1 MQSEKTEVVMQ
12 MFRNGEF
19 EVGVNYWESVHSI
32 EMWKKWSPDVIDRDF
47 ELLSSHGL
55 KLVRCFPMWE
65 DFQPIQFMKSN
76 LGPTVETRFVDGTP
90 LPDTPAGRAG
100 VDEKMMQKFEQ
111 FCDIAQKHGI
121 ELIVCI
127 MTAQMTFGLFT
138 PPALLEKNLY
148 TDPRALAWEA
158 KYLRYFVS
166 RMKHH
171 KAIRAWESGN
181 ESNLLGDPEYPET
194 CRFWMDFVNTVIR
207 SADDSRPVIGVNDNS
222 FSYCDNNHW
231 KMRDIAEVSDTIS
244 VHPYPMF
251 DGCETDEFLSIR
263 NMVNPGVKNR
273 IQEDIGGIQSFI
285 EETGVR
291 RSIVSNTAQAA
302 EVVRAMLWNAWSLGC
317 HAFCWWCAFDQGH
330 LTCAPYDWPQPTL
343 ELGVFTA
350 DRVPMP
356 AAEVMGKFSEFI
368 KKLPFRQ
375 LPEKRR
381 DAVCISPDL
390 DMLRTSAILGLM
402 NGEHLYFQAPY
413 QKLREASCYILPSI
427 KARGEFNTSN
437 WESLKQKVRDGATLF
452 ISLDDCFL
460 TGLEELCGA
469 VIVKRDE
476 KASDIHCSGKDFEFT
491 FHTKVRRI
499 MESRGAE
506 VLAEDDQNNPLFFR
520 HRFGKGV
527 VYTFAYGIERN
538 AFCTPESFSSNI
550 WKIYRE
556 FLGQHSGLVSTS
568 VPQILCSDHFFD
580 ENNAASI
587 VYNCTSL
594 QQSVPLKVAEN
605 WNIDA
610 FYSDTEKASWQ
621 KGNIT
626 LPPGA
631 GICFI
636 LKKA

>member
-1 MQSEKTEVVMQ
+1 
-12 MFRNGEF
+12 
-19 EVGVNYWESVHSI
+19 
-32 EMWKKWSPDVIDRDF
+32 
-47 ELLSSHGL
+47 
-55 KLVRCFPMWE
+55 
-65 DFQPIQFMKSN
+65 
-76 LGPTVETRFVDGTP
+76 
-90 LPDTPAGRAG
+90 
-100 VDEKMMQKFEQ
+100 
-111 FCDIAQKHGI
+111 
-121 ELIVCI
+121 
-127 MTAQMTFGLFT
+127 
-138 PPALLEKNLY
+138 
-148 TDPRALAWEA
+148 
-158 KYLRYFVS
+158 
-166 RMKHH
+166 
-171 KAIRAWESGN
+171 
-181 ESNLLGDPEYPET
+181 
-194 CRFWMDFVNTVIR
+194 
-207 SADDSRPVIGVNDNS
+207 
-222 FSYCDNNHW
+222 
-231 KMRDIAEVSDTIS
+231 
-244 VHPYPMF
+244 
-251 DGCETDEFLSIR
+251 
-263 NMVNPGVKNR
+263 
-273 IQEDIGGIQSFI
+273 
-285 EETGVR
+285 
-291 RSIVSNTAQAA
+291 
-302 EVVRAMLWNAWSLGC
+302 
-317 HAFCWWCAFDQGH
+317 
-330 LTCAPYDWPQPTL
+330 
-343 ELGVFTA
+343 
-350 DRVPMP
+350 
-356 AAEVMGKFSEFI
+356 
-368 KKLPFRQ
+368 
-375 LPEKRR
+375 
-381 DAVCISPDL
+381 
-390 DMLRTSAILGLM
+390 M

-520 HRFGKGV
+520 NRFGKGV

-556 FLGQHSGLVSTS
+556 ILGQHSGLVSTG

-610 FYSDTEKASWQ
+610 FYSDTEKANCQ
-621 KGNIT
+621 NGNIT